1 MMCIQTPGSFLWAGS
16 LAARVGWEGWSTW
29 FVYVVTGILQGS
41 VLSMGVVF
49 EYRNWQRR
57 KLEEEG
63 DGDGLESNGRA
74 NGERQGA
81 TNSDPHPA
89 NEETPLLRS

>member
-1 MMCIQTPGSFLWAGS
+1 M
-16 LAARVGWEGWSTW
+16 
-29 FVYVVTGILQGS
+29 YVVTGILQGS

-57 KLEEEG
+57 KMEEEG
-63 DGDGLESNGRA
+63 DGQESNGHA